1 MLKRFTNSRVKAS
14 SLKFSAFTIKSFGGY
29 PITTTAQVGVRAS
42 ITIGKLCLIFIPFA
56 FVVCG
61 MVGCGAAGGGGV
73 EAASTVSNIAHFST
87 LREALH
93 EIDLAI
99 HSLMDALDT
108 SIKAASTQLSLL
120 TNIHDNFARA
130 HPELLI
136 TYDTVIRSLQ
146 MFVNDNTHTG
156 KVV

>member
-1 MLKRFTNSRVKAS
+1 MCTTKNCKVYKSGVKDKKSR
-14 SLKFSAFTIKSFGGY
+14 
-29 PITTTAQVGVRAS
+29 GVQW
-42 ITIGKLCLIFIPFA
+42 
-56 FVVCG
+56 VVDKENKKKEK
-61 MVGCGAAGGGGV
+61 GGG
-73 EAASTVSNIAHFST
+73 ESPLLYYDTKKKWNMPST

-108 SIKAASTQLSLL
+108 SIKAVSTQLSLL
-120 TNIHDNFARA
+120 TNIQDNFARA

-146 MFVNDNTHTG
+146 MFVNDNNNTG